1 MNERARTWGLRL
13 LALGLAIG
21 IWFNASLE
29 DRLELSERLVEA
41 SVSYNRPRGFVI
53 LNQISTVNVRLIGSK
68 KGIRQLNPYQVNV
81 QVELRQGEPGT
92 YTINLTPDD
101 VSVPQ
106 GLEAVAIEPNVI
118 RVELEREI
126 SQRIPVM
133 PQLVGTLP
141 AGVVMDPPEV
151 YPNQVL
157 VAGPESLVNRL
168 KGLRTRPIALDRH
181 NTTFETVVPV
191 DTPDPLIQV
200 VQPLQVTVH
209 LSIHPPD
216 LGAEGRQDAVPGPD
230 AGGTPTSKNRAGKAR
245 EDAP

>member
-41 SVSYNRPRGFVI
+41 SVSYNRPRSFVI

-68 KGIRQLNPYQVNV
+68 KVIRQLAPYQVNV
-81 QVELRQGEPGT
+81 QVELRHGEPGT

-106 GLEAVAIEPNVI
+106 GLEVVAIEPNVI
-118 RVELEREI
+118 RVDLEREI
-126 SQRIPVM
+126 TQRIPVK
-133 PQLVGTLP
+133 PQLVGKPPDGL
-141 AGVVMDPPEV
+141 AMDPPEV

-157 VAGPESLVNRL
+157 VAGPESLVSRL
-168 KGLRTRPIALDRH
+168 QELRTRPVVVNGH
-181 NTTFETVVPV
+181 SSTFETVVPV

-200 VQPLQVTVH
+200 VQPLEVTVH

-230 AGGTPTSKNRAGKAR
+230 AAGTPTPKDHARKAR